1 MLFSYSLRGPGGRG
15 DWSALDDFDFKIH
28 ECLKVI
34 LVGDREAHAA
44 GPCATL
50 GKHWRLTMDWLMH
63 AVEKDLG
70 VDRRQQGPGP
80 RPRELVA
87 LVPIRW
93 VMGLRERRIMRC
105 ARFDSIS
112 EAEVRTYLQCSQ
124 AKLPP
129 GWTRVCIQ
137 GLRKSKLSYR
147 LARDPCLQ
155 QMEFMSQD
163 SYVRTMQCVSQH
175 NVRYDLYSNFL
186 LHCLPLCICAEAQS
200 M

>member
-1 MLFSYSLRGPGGRG
+1 MEEEIR
-15 DWSALDDFDFKIH
+15 SAPDDFDAILH
-28 ECLKVI
+28 ERLKGV
-34 LVGDREAHAA
+34 LVGDGKVYAA
-44 GPCATL
+44 VHCLTL
-50 GKHWRLTMDWLMH
+50 NKHWRLIMDWLMR

-80 RPRELVA
+80 RPRELTA
-87 LVPIRW
+87 LVPTRW

-105 ARFDSIS
+105 ARFDSVS
-112 EAEVRTYLQCSQ
+112 EPEIRTFLQCSQ

-147 LARDPCLQ
+147 LARDPCHQ
-155 QMEFMSQD
+155 QRECTSQD
-163 SYVRTMQCVSQH
+163 SYVKSMQYVSQH
-175 NVRYDLYSNFL
+175 NVRYDTHFDIL
-186 LHCLPLCICAEAQS
+186 LFDLFCK

>member
-1 MLFSYSLRGPGGRG
+1 
-15 DWSALDDFDFKIH
+15 
-28 ECLKVI
+28 
-34 LVGDREAHAA
+34 
-44 GPCATL
+44 
-50 GKHWRLTMDWLMH
+50 MDWLMQ

-87 LVPIRW
+87 LVPTRW
-93 VMGLRERRIMRC
+93 VTGLREKRVMRC

-112 EAEVRTYLQCSQ
+112 ESEIRTYLQCSQ

-147 LARDPCLQ
+147 LARDPCHQ
-155 QMEFMSQD
+155 QMELTSKE
-163 SYVRTMQCVSQH
+163 SYNKTMQYVSQH
-175 NVRYDLYSNFL
+175 NVRYCTY
-186 LHCLPLCICAEAQS
+186 LHFFTAKCGSFSYLTVVLELFFQS
-200 M
+200 PPRVTISYL